1 MNHGTLSYSIVV
13 CLMAVLAIAS
23 DLRSQE
29 LKSYRSGGLNSVMLH
44 HGQEIHQNHSQHH
57 RHHLKNHYRHQQ
69 HYNTSK
75 LYSLL
80 AKSVTNNANQKFSY
94 LKRTIYTGDSK
105 KCLYACKNGGKCVR
119 GKCICLI
126 GFSGQMCGL
135 DVNEC
140 QDKPCDQSCHN
151 TFGSYF
157 CTCRTGFQL
166 QADRQSCK
174 KLRLA
179 FGNRNDDD
187 EAFEARDL
195 ENEVNQMALTNRISA
210 LEKV

>member
-1 MNHGTLSYSIVV
+1 MIHGTLSYSIGM

-23 DLRSQE
+23 DFSSQE
-29 LKSYRSGGLNSVMLH
+29 LKSYRGDGLTTETVH
-44 HGQEIHQNHSQHH
+44 YRQVVRQNHSQHH
-57 RHHLKNHYRHQQ
+57 RHHLKNHYRHHQ
-69 HYNTSK
+69 HQTTSK

-80 AKSVTNNANQKFSY
+80 AKSPINNANQKFSY
-94 LKRTIYTGDSK
+94 LKRTLYTGDNK
-105 KCLYACKNGGKCVR
+105 KCLYTCKNGGKCVR
-119 GKCICLI
+119 GKCSCLS

-140 QDKPCDQSCHN
+140 HDKPCDQSCHN
-151 TFGSYF
+151 TLGSYF

-166 QADRQSCK
+166 QPDRQSCK
-174 KLRLA
+174 KLKLA
-179 FGNRNDDD
+179 FGNDDD

>member
-1 MNHGTLSYSIVV
+1 MNHRTLSYSIGV
-13 CLMAVLAIAS
+13 CLMAVMLANAS
-23 DLRSQE
+23 DFRSQE
-29 LKSYRSGGLNSVMLH
+29 LKSYRGVGLNADVH
-44 HGQEIHQNHSQHH
+44 NNHSQHH
-57 RHHLKNHYRHQQ
+57 RHHLKNHCRHHQ
-69 HYNTSK
+69 HQPSQ

-80 AKSVTNNANQKFSY
+80 AKSPINNANQKSSY
-94 LKRTIYTGDSK
+94 LKRTVYTSDHK
-105 KCLYACKNGGKCVR
+105 KCLYACKNGSKCVR
-119 GKCICLI
+119 GKCICLS

-140 QDKPCDQSCHN
+140 RDKPCDQSCHN
-151 TFGSYF
+151 TFGSYY

-166 QADRQSCK
+166 QPDRQSCK
-174 KLRLA
+174 KLKPAL
-179 FGNRNDDD
+179 GNDND